1 MAPKSLEANEAKKDI
16 EVVGAWRRWLDG
28 CEKKWELGFSVV
40 G

>member
-1 MAPKSLEANEAKKDI
+1 MAPKSLEANEAKKYI

-28 CEKKWELGFSVV
+28 CEKKWELGFSAV